1 MRLASLEGFAKVYL
15 IGNTLFYSFLGRGG
29 EEEKDVCEALSP
41 LSNLSSTGSVISE
54 QTMQLNTTAGSK
66 PNLLRRKPQTSE
78 PEPKAPKRTVRIVAC
93 MRRCNHAWLIEAD
106 TTGRPKIRLQRS
118 RPGQFIS
125 RFPFIQM
132 RPAQRAITASC
143 SNSCLRMYAIC
154 SSISGCIS
162 IFSSLLMTSHC

>member
-41 LSNLSSTGSVISE
+41 LSNLASTGSVISK

-66 PNLLRRKPQTSE
+66 PNLLPRKLPTSE
-78 PEPKAPKRTVRIVAC
+78 PAPKATKLTVRIVAR

-106 TTGRPKIRLQRS
+106 RTGRPKIRLQRS

-132 RPAQRAITASC
+132 RSVHRATTASC
-143 SNSCLRMYAIC
+143 STYCLCMCAIC
-154 SSISGCIS
+154 ASISGCIS
-162 IFSSLLMTSHC
+162 IFSSL